1 MHKRLYIGNLTT
13 PGITKLTDFP
23 PLDTSL
29 RLAIRTP
36 HQDELLLIQLF
47 QYYIKSYR
55 NAEFAVSIANML
67 KIQSYRT
74 EI

>member
-1 MHKRLYIGNLTT
+1 MHKCQYIESLTT
-13 PGITKLTDFP
+13 LGITKLTDFP
-23 PLDTSL
+23 PLDTRL
-29 RLAIRTP
+29 RLAITTP

-47 QYYIKSYR
+47 QYSIKSYR
-55 NAEFAVSIANML
+55 NAEFVVSIANML